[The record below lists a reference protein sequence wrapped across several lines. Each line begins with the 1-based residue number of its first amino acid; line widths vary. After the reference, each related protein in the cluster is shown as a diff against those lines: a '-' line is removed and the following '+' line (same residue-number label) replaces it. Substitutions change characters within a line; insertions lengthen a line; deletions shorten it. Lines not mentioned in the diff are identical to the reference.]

1 MSAIKIIRDNENQR
15 EITVILKDEMGVNK
29 LNLYQ
34 QKAVIELYT
43 KTKHNCVTIA
53 KRYNVD
59 PATICKILQ
68 RGIDGHRYSL
78 YKRVKNSEAQRRRF
92 M

>member
-1 MSAIKIIRDNENQR
+1 
-15 EITVILKDEMGVNK
+15 MGVNK

-43 KTKHNCVTIA
+43 KTKHNCMTIA
-53 KRYNVD
+53 ERYKVH
-59 PATICKILQ
+59 PCTICRILQ
-68 RGIDGHRYSL
+68 REIDSYSYNL
-78 YKRVKNSEAQRRRF
+78 YKRVKNSEAQKRRF

>member
-1 MSAIKIIRDNENQR
+1 
-15 EITVILKDEMGVNK
+15 MGVNK

-34 QKAVIELYT
+34 QKAIVELYT

-53 KRYNVD
+53 EIYNVD
-59 PATICKILQ
+59 PVTICKILQ
-68 RGIDGHRYSL
+68 REIDNYSYSL
-78 YKRVKNSEAQRRRF
+78 YKRVKNSEAQKRRF

>member
-1 MSAIKIIRDNENQR
+1 MS
-15 EITVILKDEMGVNK
+15 VNK
-29 LNLYQ
+29 LNPYQ

-53 KRYNVD
+53 DRYKVH
-59 PATICKILQ
+59 PGTICKILQ
-68 RGIDGHRYSL
+68 REIDSYDYGL
-78 YKRVKNSEAQRRRF
+78 YKRVKNSEAQKRRF

>member
-1 MSAIKIIRDNENQR
+1 
-15 EITVILKDEMGVNK
+15 MGINK
-29 LNLYQ
+29 LSDYQ
-34 QKAVIELYT
+34 QRAVIELYT

-53 KRYNVD
+53 QIYSVD

-68 RGIDGHRYSL
+68 RDIDSHSYSL
-78 YKRVKNSEAQRRRF
+78 YKRVKNSEAQKRRF

>member
-1 MSAIKIIRDNENQR
+1 
-15 EITVILKDEMGVNK
+15 MGVNK

-53 KRYNVD
+53 ERYNVN
-59 PATICKILQ
+59 PTTICKILQ
-68 RGIDGHRYSL
+68 REIDSYSYSL
-78 YKRVKNSEAQRRRF
+78 YKRVKNSEAQKRRF